1 MTNVAVVGVDIRRL
15 HTHRAGRGVQQLYL
29 LLNLAVN
36 LKLHENQ
43 LYSKYKSYAD
53 FLLPTMIA

>member
-43 LYSKYKSYAD
+43 LYSNIKVMQTFY
-53 FLLPTMIA
+53 FQL